1 MTSRAATTTTTSTST
16 TNITSAPGD
25 QSTSTD
31 EGEGTDGHSVLGT
44 VLALLSLA
52 IAAGALAYKV
62 RNAEDKKKA
71 LLQFF
76 GCADEEAPPQ
86 VDDEVVGRLT
96 HQLEV
101 MVKTATLNSPGG
113 GGGGVQADYFRA
125 EVRSDQD
132 IVAYAMD
139 AVVHP
144 PLDPE
149 KLTVLLYAPG
159 TYLLR
164 QRAGGTSI
172 AVSCKPKD
180 GSAIVKTELQGTPH
194 GTPEEKQAFFAE
206 ARSFA
211 NAAGAESI
219 VLPAGAGGAGATGA
233 ATDDAEALYDSL
245 YAVASA
251 TSASRG
257 APANQRNS
265 PPPSAPQSQESA
277 FAMAPGRGEQLG
289 GESYAQSPAA
299 GTASAD
305 IELAAREARA
315 AAKKTAARKKER
327 DRRRRNKRHSTESS
341 VPAVPPF
348 DSNAGGSVARL
359 PTAITNPSF
368 QAPGGAVG
376 DHPNATVVGGESISF
391 VKNNARGDMDFRP
404 TSDV

>member
-1 MTSRAATTTTTSTST
+1 M
-16 TNITSAPGD
+16 
-25 QSTSTD
+25 
-31 EGEGTDGHSVLGT
+31 
-44 VLALLSLA
+44 LALLSLA

-76 GCADEEAPPQ
+76 GCADEEAPPH
-86 VDDEVVGRLT
+86 VDDEVVGRLS
-96 HQLEV
+96 HQLED
-101 MVKTATLNSPGG
+101 MVKTATLNSPGGG

-144 PLDPE
+144 PLDSE
-149 KLTVLLYAPG
+149 KITVLLYAPG

-180 GSAIVKTELQGTPH
+180 GGAIVKTELQGTPH

-211 NAAGAESI
+211 NATGAESI
-219 VLPAGAGGAGATGA
+219 ILPAGAARTGVTCA
-233 ATDDAEALYDSL
+233 ATDDAEAVYDSL

-251 TSASRG
+251 TPANLRAS
-257 APANQRNS
+257 ANQRNS
-265 PPPSAPQSQESA
+265 PPSAPQTQESA
-277 FAMAPGRGEQLG
+277 FAVAPGREEQLG
-289 GESYAQSPAA
+289 GESAAQSPAA
-299 GTASAD
+299 SPD

-315 AAKKTAARKKER
+315 AAKKTATRKAER

-341 VPAVPPF
+341 VPATKPF
-348 DSNAGGSVARL
+348 DSNPGGAVVHL
-359 PTAITNPSF
+359 PTVITNPSY
-368 QAPGGAVG
+368 QTTEVVGAETANYQ
-376 DHPNATVVGGESISF
+376 NATVVGEESISF
-391 VKNNARGDMDFRP
+391 VKNNALGGMVFRQ